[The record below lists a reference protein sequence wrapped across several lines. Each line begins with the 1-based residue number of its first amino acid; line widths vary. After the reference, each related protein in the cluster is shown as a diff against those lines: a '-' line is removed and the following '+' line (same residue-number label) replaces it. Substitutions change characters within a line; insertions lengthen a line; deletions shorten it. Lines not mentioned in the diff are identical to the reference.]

1 MHDAKMGYALLQH
14 CLWNRTYTP
23 FLLCKCSRGDAVRNA
38 DHVCEFISQD
48 EYVELNDKSSRQWYK
63 KSRER
68 KVRGKQYDLDAHH
81 AWIDKHNHGISHLG
95 INPNH
100 LRLDNLR
107 FDVFHLT
114 QAISKRLMTALRT
127 FIFKQSCEVMDRF
140 VNEVLKTFWCSYNLD
155 VWTQNKVFSSFIGRE
170 IRLFITNIQLI
181 TEFLEENFNSHEYLD
196 SIITGLK
203 LWVKLC
209 TFIHLTTIDDDDDY
223 KNKMDTFERNLKNF
237 FTAGGISFLTKGAV
251 MGDDETFYMHFL
263 RFYIPK
269 IAKETFEE
277 NHLGVG
283 VFTMQGYERRN
294 KETKRAYNRHTNGK
308 GYFPKQTLCHL
319 LDHFHLNKIN

>member
-14 CLWNRTYTP
+14 GLWNRTHTP

-38 DHVCEFISQD
+38 DHVCKFISQE
-48 EYVELNDKSSRQWYK
+48 EYVELNDKSSRQWHR

-68 KVRGKQYDLDAHH
+68 KLRGKQYDLDAHH

-140 VNEVLKTFWCSYNLD
+140 VNEVL
-155 VWTQNKVFSSFIGRE
+155 
-170 IRLFITNIQLI
+170 
-181 TEFLEENFNSHEYLD
+181 NFF
-196 SIITGLK
+196 G
-203 LWVKLC
+203 V
-209 TFIHLTTIDDDDDY
+209 LTT
-223 KNKMDTFERNLKNF
+223 
-237 FTAGGISFLTKGAV
+237 
-251 MGDDETFYMHFL
+251 
-263 RFYIPK
+263 
-269 IAKETFEE
+269 
-277 NHLGVG
+277 
-283 VFTMQGYERRN
+283 
-294 KETKRAYNRHTNGK
+294 
-308 GYFPKQTLCHL
+308 
-319 LDHFHLNKIN
+319 

>member
-1 MHDAKMGYALLQH
+1 M
-14 CLWNRTYTP
+14 
-23 FLLCKCSRGDAVRNA
+23 
-38 DHVCEFISQD
+38 
-48 EYVELNDKSSRQWYK
+48 
-63 KSRER
+63 
-68 KVRGKQYDLDAHH
+68 
-81 AWIDKHNHGISHLG
+81 
-95 INPNH
+95 
-100 LRLDNLR
+100 
-107 FDVFHLT
+107 
-114 QAISKRLMTALRT
+114 
-127 FIFKQSCEVMDRF
+127 
-140 VNEVLKTFWCSYNLD
+140 
-155 VWTQNKVFSSFIGRE
+155 WTQNKVFSSFIGRE
-170 IRLFITNIQLI
+170 IRLFITNIHLI

-203 LWVKLC
+203 LWVDLC
-209 TFIHLTTIDDDDDY
+209 TFIHLTTIDNDDKY
-223 KNKMDTFERNLKNF
+223 RNEMDTYVKNVKLF
-237 FTAGGISFLTKGAV
+237 FSAGGKSFLTKGV
-251 MGDDETFYMHFL
+251 VKGDDETFYMHCL